1 MGLLQALGKTSYQVI
16 EQPKRW
22 KTFKKSLDQNKEE
35 NQTNSK

>member
-1 MGLLQALGKTSYQVI
+1 MELLQALRKTSDRGI

-22 KTFKKSLDQNKEE
+22 KTFKNSLDQNKEE